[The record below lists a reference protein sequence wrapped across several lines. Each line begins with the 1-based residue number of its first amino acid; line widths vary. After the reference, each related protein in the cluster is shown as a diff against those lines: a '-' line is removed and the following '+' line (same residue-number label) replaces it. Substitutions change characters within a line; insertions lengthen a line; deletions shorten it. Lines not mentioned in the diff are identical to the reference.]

1 MNGMRDRFTK
11 KKKDNYRKE
20 KKRKE
25 KKTRRATQFCFAYT
39 KLGTCTGN
47 DSSSRK
53 CPLFSIKKKRRG
65 HINFLEGESFLLL
78 LRWILRKRANHC
90 TRVVIL
96 CDSAVWVG
104 GAAKGRSSTALN
116 RLLRKAAMLGVRF
129 AR

>member
-53 CPLFSIKKKRRG
+53 CPLFSIKKKKKKKKKKERKNYYN
-65 HINFLEGESFLLL
+65 NFQY
-78 LRWILRKRANHC
+78 
-90 TRVVIL
+90 
-96 CDSAVWVG
+96 
-104 GAAKGRSSTALN
+104 
-116 RLLRKAAMLGVRF
+116 
-129 AR
+129 